1 MIDMLHG
8 LVGWLPLGLPSFL
21 FVITVVVFFHE
32 LGHFSV
38 ARAFNVTVE
47 TFSIGFGR
55 SVAKWTDKKGTEW
68 KIGWLPLGGYVKF
81 LGDENGASTPDRELL
96 ARLTPEQRANTFQNK
111 PLYQRALVVAA
122 GPFANFVLA
131 VVIFA
136 GVLMLLGQAT
146 VLTTV
151 GKVTPGAPAAA
162 AGIRA
167 GDVITTV
174 NGAKVETFDQLVD
187 AVHAHQAKAMA
198 IGFVRHGKPMSVQVK
213 PREIKVDNL
222 YGDSVKLVG
231 IGVQPAF
238 AASNA
243 RYVRVGPISALKG
256 AAEQTW
262 FVADTSLTYL
272 WRIVTGHSS
281 SDQLTGPVGM
291 AGVAKQAAS
300 AGFMSLLQLA
310 ALLSVSIG
318 LINLFPVPILD
329 GGHLLYYACEA
340 VLGRPLGEKAQDV
353 GFRLG
358 LAAVLGLFVLATW
371 NDLVRLDLF

>member
-1 MIDMLHG
+1 MIDVLHG
-8 LVGWLPLGLPSFL
+8 LVGWVPLGLPAFL
-21 FVITVVVFFHE
+21 FVVTVVVFFHE

-38 ARAFNVTVE
+38 ARFFNVTVE

-55 SVAKWTDKKGTEW
+55 PIAKWTDKKGTDW

-81 LGDENGASTPDRELL
+81 LGDENAASVPDREKL
-96 ARLTPEQRANTFQNK
+96 AHLSPEQRANVFQSK

-122 GPFANFVLA
+122 GPVANFILA
-131 VVIFA
+131 IAIFTA
-136 GVLMLLGQAT
+136 VLMMLGQAT

-151 GKVTPGAPAAA
+151 GKVTPGAPAAV
-162 AGIRA
+162 AGIRS
-167 GDVITTV
+167 GDVIKAI
-174 NGAKVETFDQLVD
+174 NGTKVETFSELVR
-187 AVHAHQAKAMA
+187 AVRAQKSGDFAIAFDRQGKAMTVHTKSR
-198 IGFVRHGKPMSVQVK
+198 I
-213 PREIKVDNL
+213 IKTDNL
-222 YGDSVKLVG
+222 YGDSVKFVG
-231 IGVQPAF
+231 IGIEPALSD
-238 AASNA
+238 SNA
-243 RYVRVGPISALKG
+243 RFSPVGPLRALEG
-256 AAEQTW
+256 AVQQTW

-281 SDQLTGPVGM
+281 SDQLTGPLGM
-291 AGVAKQAAS
+291 ANVSKQAAA
-300 AGFMSLLQLA
+300 AGFMNLLQLA

-329 GGHLLYYACEA
+329 GGHLLYYGCEA

-371 NDLVRLDLF
+371 NDLVRLNLF

>member
-1 MIDMLHG
+1 MIDILHG
-8 LVGWLPLGLPSFL
+8 LVGWLPVGLPAFL

-38 ARAFNVTVE
+38 ARFFNVTVE

-81 LGDENGASTPDRELL
+81 LGDENGASVPDREIL
-96 ARLTPEQRANTFQNK
+96 ARLSPEQRANVFQSK

-122 GPFANFVLA
+122 GPIANFILA
-131 VVIFA
+131 IVIFS

-151 GKVTPGAPAAA
+151 GKVTPGAPAAV
-162 AGIRA
+162 AGIRS
-167 GDVITTV
+167 GDVITAV
-174 NGAKVETFDQLVD
+174 NGTKVETFNELVS
-187 AVHAHQAKAMA
+187 AVRAQQAHDMA
-198 IGFVRHGKPMSVQVK
+198 IGFTRQGKAMTVDVK
-213 PREIKVDNL
+213 PRVIKTNDL
-222 YGDSVKLVG
+222 YGDSVKFLG

-238 AASNA
+238 TESNA
-243 RYVRVGPISALKG
+243 RYVPLGPVAAVTG
-256 AAEQTW
+256 AAQQTW

-272 WRIVTGHSS
+272 WRIVTGHSR
-281 SDQLTGPVGM
+281 SDQLTGPLGM
-291 AGVAKQAAS
+291 ASVSKQAAS

-329 GGHLLYYACEA
+329 GGHLLYYGCEA

-371 NDLVRLDLF
+371 NDLVRLNLF

>member
-1 MIDMLHG
+1 MIDILHG
-8 LVGWLPLGLPSFL
+8 LVGWLPVGLPAFL

-38 ARAFNVTVE
+38 ARFFNVTVE

-81 LGDENGASTPDRELL
+81 LGDENGASVPDREIL
-96 ARLTPEQRANTFQNK
+96 ARLSPEQRANVFQSK

-122 GPFANFVLA
+122 GPIANFILA
-131 VVIFA
+131 IVIFS

-151 GKVTPGAPAAA
+151 GKVTPGAPAAV
-162 AGIRA
+162 AGIRS
-167 GDVITTV
+167 GDVITAV
-174 NGAKVETFDQLVD
+174 NGAKVETFNELVS
-187 AVHAHQAKAMA
+187 AVRAQQAHDMA
-198 IGFVRHGKPMSVQVK
+198 IGFTRQGKAMTVDVK
-213 PREIKVDNL
+213 PRVIKTNDL
-222 YGDSVKLVG
+222 YGDSVKFLG

-238 AASNA
+238 TESNA
-243 RYVRVGPISALKG
+243 RYVALGPVAAVTG
-256 AAEQTW
+256 AAQQTW

-272 WRIVTGHSS
+272 WRIVTGHSR
-281 SDQLTGPVGM
+281 SDQLTGPLGM
-291 AGVAKQAAS
+291 ASVSKQAAS

-329 GGHLLYYACEA
+329 GGHLLYYGCEA
-340 VLGRPLGEKAQDV
+340 VLGRPLGERAQDV

-371 NDLVRLDLF
+371 NDLVRLNLF

>member
-1 MIDMLHG
+1 MIDILHG
-8 LVGWLPLGLPSFL
+8 LVGWLPVGLPAFL

-38 ARAFNVTVE
+38 ARFFNVTVE

-81 LGDENGASTPDRELL
+81 LGDENGASVPDREIL
-96 ARLTPEQRANTFQNK
+96 ARLSPEQRANVFQSK

-122 GPFANFVLA
+122 GPIANFILA
-131 VVIFA
+131 IVIFS

-151 GKVTPGAPAAA
+151 GKVTPGAPAAV
-162 AGIRA
+162 AGIRS
-167 GDVITTV
+167 GDVITAV
-174 NGAKVETFDQLVD
+174 NGTKVETFNELVS
-187 AVHAHQAKAMA
+187 AVRAQQAHDMA
-198 IGFVRHGKPMSVQVK
+198 IGFTRQGKAMTVDVK
-213 PREIKVDNL
+213 PRVIKTNDL
-222 YGDSVKLVG
+222 YGDSVKFLG

-238 AASNA
+238 TESNA
-243 RYVRVGPISALKG
+243 RYVPLGPVAAVTG
-256 AAEQTW
+256 AAQQTW

-272 WRIVTGHSS
+272 WRIVTGHSR
-281 SDQLTGPVGM
+281 SDQLTGPLGM
-291 AGVAKQAAS
+291 ASVSKQAAS

-329 GGHLLYYACEA
+329 GGHLLYYGCEA
-340 VLGRPLGEKAQDV
+340 VLGRPLGERAQDV

-371 NDLVRLDLF
+371 NDLVRLNLF

>member
-1 MIDMLHG
+1 MIDILHG
-8 LVGWLPLGLPSFL
+8 FAGWLPVGLPAFL

-38 ARAFNVTVE
+38 ARFFNVTVE

-81 LGDENGASTPDRELL
+81 LGDENGASVPDREIL
-96 ARLTPEQRANTFQNK
+96 ARLSPEQRANVFQSK

-122 GPFANFVLA
+122 GPIANFILA
-131 VVIFA
+131 IVIFA
-136 GVLMLLGQAT
+136 GVLMVLGQAT

-151 GKVTPGAPAAA
+151 GKVTPGAPADV
-162 AGIRA
+162 AGIRS
-167 GDVITTV
+167 GDVITSV
-174 NGAKVETFDQLVD
+174 NGTKVETFDALVN
-187 AVHAHQAKAMA
+187 AVRSRQTQDMA
-198 IGFVRHGKPMSVQVK
+198 IGFARKGKAMTVHVK
-213 PREIKVDNL
+213 PRVIKADDL
-222 YGDSVKLVG
+222 YGDSVKFVG

-238 AASNA
+238 TESNA
-243 RYVRVGPISALKG
+243 RYEPIGPITALKG
-256 AAEQTW
+256 AVQQTW

-272 WRIVTGHSS
+272 WRIVTGHSR
-281 SDQLTGPVGM
+281 SDQLTGPLGM
-291 AGVAKQAAS
+291 ASVSKQAAS

-329 GGHLLYYACEA
+329 GGHLLYYGCEA

-371 NDLVRLDLF
+371 NDLVRLNLF

>member
-1 MIDMLHG
+1 MIDVLHG
-8 LVGWLPLGLPSFL
+8 LLGWIPLGLPAFL

-38 ARAFNVTVE
+38 ARFFNVTVE

-55 SVAKWTDKKGTEW
+55 SIAKWTDKKGTEW

-81 LGDENGASTPDRELL
+81 LGDDNAASMPDREKL
-96 ARLTPEQRANTFQNK
+96 AHLSAEQRANVFQSK

-122 GPFANFVLA
+122 GPFANFILA
-131 VVIFA
+131 IAIFTA
-136 GVLMLLGQAT
+136 VLMMLGQAT

-162 AGIRA
+162 AGIRS
-167 GDVITTV
+167 GDVIQAV
-174 NGAKVETFDQLVD
+174 NGAKVETFDELVK
-187 AVHAHQAKAMA
+187 AVRAHKSGDMA
-198 IGFVRHGKPMSVQVK
+198 ITFARQGKAQTVHLKS
-213 PREIKVDNL
+213 RLIKTDNL
-222 YGDSVKLVG
+222 YGDSVKFVG
-231 IGVQPAF
+231 IGIAPAF
-238 AASNA
+238 AESNA
-243 RYVRVGPISALKG
+243 RFAPVGPLTAFKG
-256 AAEQTW
+256 AVQQTW

-281 SDQLTGPVGM
+281 SDQLTGPLGM
-291 AGVAKQAAS
+291 ANVSKQAAA
-300 AGFMSLLQLA
+300 AGFMNLLQLA

-329 GGHLLYYACEA
+329 GGHLLYYGCEA
-340 VLGRPLGEKAQDV
+340 VLGRPLGERAQDV

-371 NDLVRLDLF
+371 NDLVRLNLF

>member
-1 MIDMLHG
+1 MIDILHG
-8 LVGWLPLGLPSFL
+8 LVGWLPIGLPAFL

-38 ARAFNVTVE
+38 ARFFNVTVE

-55 SVAKWTDKKGTEW
+55 SVAKWTDKNGTEW

-81 LGDENGASTPDRELL
+81 LGDENGASVPDREVLE
-96 ARLTPEQRANTFQNK
+96 RLSPEQRANAFQNK

-122 GPFANFVLA
+122 GPIANFILA
-131 VVIFA
+131 IVIFS

-151 GKVTPGAPAAA
+151 GKVTPGAPAAV
-162 AGIRA
+162 AGIHT
-167 GDVITTV
+167 GDVITSV
-174 NGAKVETFDQLVD
+174 NSVKVETFDALVK
-187 AVHAHQAKAMA
+187 AVRAQRTNDMA
-198 IGFVRHGKPMSVQVK
+198 IGFIRQGEPMTVHVK
-213 PREIKVDNL
+213 PRVIKADDL
-222 YGDSVKLVG
+222 YGDSVKFVG

-238 AASNA
+238 TESNA
-243 RYVRVGPISALKG
+243 RYMPVGPVAAIKG

-281 SDQLTGPVGM
+281 SDQLTGPLGM
-291 AGVAKQAAS
+291 ASVSKQAAS

-329 GGHLLYYACEA
+329 GGHLLYYGCEA

-371 NDLVRLDLF
+371 NDLVRLNLF

>member
-1 MIDMLHG
+1 MIDVIHG
-8 LVGWLPLGLPSFL
+8 LVGWLPVGLPAFL
-21 FVITVVVFFHE
+21 FVITIVVFFHE

-38 ARAFNVTVE
+38 ARLFNVTVE

-55 SVAKWTDKKGTEW
+55 SVARWTDKKGTEW

-81 LGDENGASTPDRELL
+81 LGDENGASVPDREIL
-96 ARLTPEQRANTFQNK
+96 AHLSPEQRANVFQSK

-122 GPFANFVLA
+122 GPIANFILA
-131 VVIFA
+131 IVIFS

-162 AGIRA
+162 AGIRS
-167 GDVITTV
+167 GDVITSV
-174 NGAKVETFDQLVD
+174 NNASVETFDDLVK
-187 AVHAHQAKAMA
+187 AVRAQQANDMA
-198 IGFVRHGKPMSVQVK
+198 IGFTRQGKPMTVHVK
-213 PREIKVDNL
+213 PRVIKADDL
-222 YGDSVKLVG
+222 YGDSVKFVG

-238 AASNA
+238 TESNA
-243 RYVRVGPISALKG
+243 RYIPVGPIAAVKG
-256 AAEQTW
+256 AVEQTW

-281 SDQLTGPVGM
+281 SDQLTGPLGM
-291 AGVAKQAAS
+291 ASVSKQAAS

-329 GGHLLYYACEA
+329 GGHLLYYGCEA

-371 NDLVRLDLF
+371 NDLVRLNLF

>member
-1 MIDMLHG
+1 MIDILHG
-8 LVGWLPLGLPSFL
+8 LVGWLPVGLPAFL

-38 ARAFNVTVE
+38 ARFFNVTVE

-81 LGDENGASTPDRELL
+81 LGDENGASVPDREIL
-96 ARLTPEQRANTFQNK
+96 ARLSPEQRANVFQSK

-122 GPFANFVLA
+122 GPIANFILA
-131 VVIFA
+131 IVIFS

-151 GKVTPGAPAAA
+151 GKVTPGAPAAV
-162 AGIRA
+162 AGIRS
-167 GDVITTV
+167 GDVITAV
-174 NGAKVETFDQLVD
+174 NGAKVETFNELVS
-187 AVHAHQAKAMA
+187 AVRAQQAHDMA
-198 IGFVRHGKPMSVQVK
+198 IGFTRQGKAMTVDVK
-213 PREIKVDNL
+213 PRVIKTNDL
-222 YGDSVKLVG
+222 YGDSVKFLG

-238 AASNA
+238 TESNA
-243 RYVRVGPISALKG
+243 RYVPLGPVAAVTG
-256 AAEQTW
+256 AAQQTW

-272 WRIVTGHSS
+272 WRIVTGHSR
-281 SDQLTGPVGM
+281 SDQLTGPLGM
-291 AGVAKQAAS
+291 ASVSKQAAS

-329 GGHLLYYACEA
+329 GGHLLYYGCEA
-340 VLGRPLGEKAQDV
+340 VLGRPLGERAQDV

-371 NDLVRLDLF
+371 NDLVRLNLF

>member
-1 MIDMLHG
+1 MLDVLHG
-8 LVGWLPLGLPSFL
+8 LVGWIPLGLPAFL

-38 ARAFNVTVE
+38 ARFFNVTVE

-55 SVAKWTDKKGTEW
+55 PIARWTDKKGTDW

-81 LGDENGASTPDRELL
+81 LGDENAASVPDRAKLEQ
-96 ARLTPEQRANTFQNK
+96 LTPEQRDNVFQSK

-122 GPFANFVLA
+122 GPVANFILA
-131 VVIFA
+131 IVIFA
-136 GVLMLLGQAT
+136 AVLMITGQAT
-146 VLTTV
+146 ILTTV
-151 GKVTPGAPAAA
+151 GKITPGAPAAV

-167 GDVITTV
+167 GDVIHSINGKTV
-174 NGAKVETFDQLVD
+174 QTFDELVK
-187 AVHAHQAKAMA
+187 AVHATKAGEIA
-198 IGFVRHGKPMSVQVK
+198 IGFTRHGQTQTVHTK
-213 PREIKVDNL
+213 PRIIKTANL
-222 YGDSVKLVG
+222 YGDTVKFVG
-231 IGVQPAF
+231 IGVEPALVDSNLRF
-238 AASNA
+238 ATIGPVAA
-243 RYVRVGPISALKG
+243 FRDAVG
-256 AAEQTW
+256 QTW

-281 SDQLTGPVGM
+281 SGQLTGPLGM
-291 AGVAKQAAS
+291 ANISKQAAS
-300 AGFMSLLQLA
+300 AGFMNLLQLA

-329 GGHLLYYACEA
+329 GGHLLYYGCEA
-340 VLGRPLGEKAQDV
+340 VLGRPLGERAQDV

-371 NDLVRLDLF
+371 NDLVRLNLF

>member
-1 MIDMLHG
+1 MIDILHG
-8 LVGWLPLGLPSFL
+8 LVGWLPIGLPAFL

-38 ARAFNVTVE
+38 ARFFNVTVE

-55 SVAKWTDKKGTEW
+55 SVAKWTDKNGTEW

-81 LGDENGASTPDRELL
+81 LGDENGASVPDREVLE
-96 ARLTPEQRANTFQNK
+96 RLSPEQRANAFQNK

-122 GPFANFVLA
+122 GPIANFILA
-131 VVIFA
+131 IVIFS

-151 GKVTPGAPAAA
+151 GKVTPGAPAAV
-162 AGIRA
+162 AGIHT
-167 GDVITTV
+167 GDVITSV
-174 NGAKVETFDQLVD
+174 NSVRVETFDELVK
-187 AVHAHQAKAMA
+187 AVRAQRTNDMA
-198 IGFVRHGKPMSVQVK
+198 IGFTRQGKPMTVHVK
-213 PREIKVDNL
+213 PRVIKADDL
-222 YGDSVKLVG
+222 YGDSVKFVG

-238 AASNA
+238 TESNA
-243 RYVRVGPISALKG
+243 RYVPVGPVAAVKG

-281 SDQLTGPVGM
+281 SDQLTGPLGM
-291 AGVAKQAAS
+291 ASVSKQAAS

-329 GGHLLYYACEA
+329 GGHLLYYGCEA

-371 NDLVRLDLF
+371 NDLVRLNLF

>member
-1 MIDMLHG
+1 MIDILHG
-8 LVGWLPLGLPSFL
+8 LVGWLPVGLPAFL

-38 ARAFNVTVE
+38 ARFFNVTVE

-81 LGDENGASTPDRELL
+81 LGDENGASVPDREIL
-96 ARLTPEQRANTFQNK
+96 ARLSPEQRANVFQSK

-122 GPFANFVLA
+122 GPIANFILA
-131 VVIFA
+131 IVIFS

-151 GKVTPGAPAAA
+151 GKVTPGAPAAV
-162 AGIRA
+162 AGIRS
-167 GDVITTV
+167 GDVITAV
-174 NGAKVETFDQLVD
+174 NGTKVETFNELVS
-187 AVHAHQAKAMA
+187 AVRAQQAHDMA
-198 IGFVRHGKPMSVQVK
+198 IGFTRQGKAMTVDVK
-213 PREIKVDNL
+213 PRVIKTNDL
-222 YGDSVKLVG
+222 YGDSVKFLG

-238 AASNA
+238 TESNA
-243 RYVRVGPISALKG
+243 RYVPLGPVAAVTG
-256 AAEQTW
+256 AAQQTW

-272 WRIVTGHSS
+272 WRIVTGHSR
-281 SDQLTGPVGM
+281 SDQLTGPLGM
-291 AGVAKQAAS
+291 ARVSKQAAS

-329 GGHLLYYACEA
+329 GGHLLYYGCEA
-340 VLGRPLGEKAQDV
+340 VLGRPLGERAQDV

-371 NDLVRLDLF
+371 NDLVRLNLF